1 MSAAAPRA
9 PGAAGASGTGRLLDA
24 ALRWREASILVV
36 AVVLV
41 IYFQAVNAN
50 FLTPANLRTLS
61 QFVAASAIIACGEV
75 MLLICGE
82 IDLSAGKVFALAPFV
97 MYFAN
102 GAGVPLALAVV
113 LGILAGALVGL
124 VNGLITVRLKVPSF
138 VTTLGTLYLLNGF
151 TLTISHGSP
160 VPTPGSTGFANAMGA
175 WDYSQF
181 LWALAVVAVMHVV
194 LRHTRWGLHTIA
206 TGGNP
211 VGSSEAGIRTGRI
224 KLGTFVLTGAL
235 AALTG
240 ILDAFRIGSID
251 PLAGG
256 NDVMFLAVAA
266 GVIGGTPLAG
276 GAGTII
282 GALLGAIVLG
292 VLRDGF
298 ILQGVNAFTFDMIL
312 GGAILLAM
320 IGNVHLPKL
329 RRGA

>member
-1 MSAAAPRA
+1 MSAAVERQQST
-9 PGAAGASGTGRLLDA
+9 GGGRLLDA

-36 AVVLV
+36 AVALIV
-41 IYFQAVNAN
+41 YFQAANAN
-50 FLTPANLRTLS
+50 FLTGANLRTLS
-61 QFVAASAIIACGEV
+61 QFIAAPAIIACGEV

-82 IDLSAGKVFALAPFV
+82 IDLSAGMMFALAPFV

-102 GAGVPLALAVV
+102 GAGVPILLAML
-113 LGILAGALVGL
+113 LGVLAGAFVGL
-124 VNGLITVRLKVPSF
+124 INGLITVRLRVPSF
-138 VTTLGTLYLLNGF
+138 VTTLGTLFLLNGF

-160 VPTPGSTGFANAMGA
+160 VVTPGGETFAAVMGA

-181 LWALAVVAVMHVV
+181 LWALLIVAVMHVV

-211 VGSSEAGIRTGRI
+211 VGASETGIRTGWI
-224 KLGTFVLTGAL
+224 KIGTFILTGAL
-235 AALTG
+235 AAFAG
-240 ILDAFRIGSID
+240 ILEAFRLGSSD

-256 NDVMFLAVAA
+256 NNIMFMAVAA

-292 VLRDGF
+292 VLQDGF
-298 ILQGVNAFTFDMIL
+298 NLQGINAFTFNMIL

-320 IGNVHLPKL
+320 VGNVHLPSL
-329 RRGA
+329 RRSR

>member
-1 MSAAAPRA
+1 MSAAAEAR
-9 PGAAGASGTGRLLDA
+9 SGGGGGRLLDA

-36 AVVLV
+36 AILLV
-41 IYFQAVNAN
+41 IYFQVANAN
-50 FLTPANLRTLS
+50 FLTGANLQTLS

-82 IDLSAGKVFALAPFV
+82 IDLSAGMMFALAPFV
-97 MYFAN
+97 MFFAN
-102 GAGVPLALAVV
+102 GAGIPLFLALL
-113 LGILAGALVGL
+113 LGVAAGALVGL
-124 VNGLITVRLKVPSF
+124 VNGLVTVRLSVPSF

-160 VPTPGSTGFANAMGA
+160 VPTPGSETFAAFFGA
-175 WDYSQF
+175 GGYSQF
-181 LWALAVVAVMHVV
+181 IWALVIVAVMHVV

-211 VGSSEAGIRTGRI
+211 VGASEAGIRTARI
-224 KLGTFVLTGAL
+224 RIGTFVLTGAL
-235 AALTG
+235 AAYTG
-240 ILDAFRIGSID
+240 ILEAFRIGSTD

-298 ILQGVNAFTFDMIL
+298 ILQGVNAFTFNMIL
-312 GGAILLAM
+312 GAAILLAM
-320 IGNVHLPKL
+320 IGNVHLPRL
-329 RRGA
+329 RRS

>member
-1 MSAAAPRA
+1 MSAAA
-9 PGAAGASGTGRLLDA
+9 GARPQGTGGRLLNA

-36 AVVLV
+36 AVLLV
-41 IYFQAVNAN
+41 IYFQAANSN
-50 FLTPANLRTLS
+50 FLTGANLQTLS
-61 QFVAASAIIACGEV
+61 QFIAASAIIACGEV

-82 IDLSAGKVFALAPFV
+82 IDLSAGMMFALAPFV

-102 GAGVPLALAVV
+102 GAGVPLFPALL
-113 LGILAGALVGL
+113 LGIAAGAAVGL
-124 VNGLITVRLKVPSF
+124 VNGLVTVLLGVPSF

-160 VPTPGSTGFANAMGA
+160 VATPGGETFAAVFGA
-175 WDYSQF
+175 WSYSQF

-211 VGSSEAGIRTGRI
+211 VGASEAGIRTARI
-224 KLGTFVLTGAL
+224 RVGTFVLTGAL
-235 AALTG
+235 AAFTG
-240 ILDAFRIGSID
+240 ILEAFRIGSTD

-298 ILQGVNAFTFDMIL
+298 ILQGVNAFTFNMIL

-329 RRGA
+329 RRSA

>member
-1 MSAAAPRA
+1 MSAAAGARA
-9 PGAAGASGTGRLLDA
+9 GGGGGRLLDA
-24 ALRWREASILVV
+24 ALRWREASILAV
-36 AVVLV
+36 AIALVL
-41 IYFQAVNAN
+41 YFQTVNAN
-50 FLTPANLRTLS
+50 FLSGANLQTLS
-61 QFVAASAIIACGEV
+61 QFIAASAIIACGEV

-82 IDLSAGKVFALAPFV
+82 IDLSAGMMFALAPFV
-97 MYFAN
+97 MFFAN
-102 GAGVPLALAVV
+102 AAGVPLLLALL
-113 LGILAGALVGL
+113 LGIAAGAAVGL
-124 VNGLITVRLKVPSF
+124 VNGLVTVRLGVPSF

-160 VPTPGSTGFANAMGA
+160 VATPGTEAFAMVFGA
-175 WDYSQF
+175 GGYSQF

-211 VGSSEAGIRTGRI
+211 VGASEAGIRTARI
-224 KLGTFVLTGAL
+224 RIGTFVLTGAL
-235 AALTG
+235 AAFTG
-240 ILDAFRIGSID
+240 ILEAFRIGSTD

-298 ILQGVNAFTFDMIL
+298 ILQGVNAFTFNMIL

-320 IGNVHLPKL
+320 VANVHLPKL
-329 RRGA
+329 RRSA

>member
-1 MSAAAPRA
+1 MSAAVGRQQDR
-9 PGAAGASGTGRLLDA
+9 GGGRLLDA
-24 ALRWREASILVV
+24 ALRWREASFLVV
-36 AVVLV
+36 AVALI
-41 IYFQAVNAN
+41 IYFQAANAN
-50 FLTPANLRTLS
+50 FLTGANLRTLS
-61 QFVAASAIIACGEV
+61 QFIATPAVIACGEV

-82 IDLSAGKVFALAPFV
+82 IDLSAGMMFALAPFV

-102 GAGVPLALAVV
+102 GAGVPMLPAML

-124 VNGLITVRLKVPSF
+124 INGLITVRLRVPSF
-138 VTTLGTLYLLNGF
+138 VTTLGTLFLLNGF

-160 VPTPGSTGFANAMGA
+160 VVTPGSETFAAVFGA

-181 LWALAVVAVMHVV
+181 LWALLIVAVMHVV

-211 VGSSEAGIRTGRI
+211 VGASEAGIRTGWI
-224 KLGTFVLTGAL
+224 KIGTFILTGAL
-235 AALTG
+235 AAFAG
-240 ILDAFRIGSID
+240 ILESFRLGSSD

-256 NDVMFLAVAA
+256 NNIMFMAVAA

-292 VLRDGF
+292 VLQDGF
-298 ILQGVNAFTFDMIL
+298 NLQGINAFTFNMIL

-320 IGNVHLPKL
+320 VGNVHLPSL
-329 RRGA
+329 RRSR

>member
-1 MSAAAPRA
+1 MSTT
-9 PGAAGASGTGRLLDA
+9 AGARRSGGAGRLFDA
-24 ALRWREASILVV
+24 VLRWREASILVV
-36 AVVLV
+36 AIALVL
-41 IYFQAVNAN
+41 YFQAANAN
-50 FLTPANLRTLS
+50 FLTGVNLQTLS
-61 QFVAASAIIACGEV
+61 QFVAAPTIIACGEV

-82 IDLSAGKVFALAPFV
+82 IDLSAGQMFALAPFV
-97 MYFAN
+97 MFFAN
-102 GAGVPLALAVV
+102 GSGVPLFLALLLGVVAGAVV
-113 LGILAGALVGL
+113 GLINGL
-124 VNGLITVRLKVPSF
+124 VTVRLLVPSF

-160 VPTPGSTGFANAMGA
+160 VATPGGQGFAAAFGA
-175 WDYSQF
+175 GGYSQF
-181 LWALAVVAVMHVV
+181 LWALGVVAVMHVV

-206 TGGNP
+206 TGGNSI
-211 VGSSEAGIRTGRI
+211 GASEAGIRTARI
-224 KLGTFVLTGAL
+224 RVGTFVLTGAL
-235 AALTG
+235 AAFTG
-240 ILDAFRIGSID
+240 ILEAFRIGSTD

-256 NDVMFLAVAA
+256 TTIMFTSVAA

-320 IGNVHLPKL
+320 IGNVHLPRL
-329 RRGA
+329 RRPG

>member
-1 MSAAAPRA
+1 VSAAIEGQRS
-9 PGAAGASGTGRLLDA
+9 AGGGGRLIDA
-24 ALRWREASILVV
+24 ALRWREASILIV
-36 AVVLV
+36 AVALI

-50 FLTPANLRTLS
+50 FLTGANLRTLS
-61 QFVAASAIIACGEV
+61 QFIAVPAIIACGEV

-82 IDLSAGKVFALAPFV
+82 IDLSAGMMFALAPFV

-102 GAGVPLALAVV
+102 GAGVPILPALL
-113 LGILAGALVGL
+113 LGVLAGALVGL
-124 VNGLITVRLKVPSF
+124 VNGLITVRLRVPSF
-138 VTTLGTLYLLNGF
+138 VTTLGTLFLLNGF

-160 VPTPGSTGFANAMGA
+160 VVTPGSEDFAAVMGA

-181 LWALAVVAVMHVV
+181 LWALLIVAIMHVV

-211 VGSSEAGIRTGRI
+211 VGASEAGIRTGWI
-224 KLGTFVLTGAL
+224 KIGTFVLTGAL
-235 AALTG
+235 AAFAGL
-240 ILDAFRIGSID
+240 LESFRLGSSD

-256 NDVMFLAVAA
+256 NNIMFMAVAA

-276 GAGTII
+276 GAGTIV

-292 VLRDGF
+292 VLQDGF
-298 ILQGVNAFTFDMIL
+298 NLQGINAFTFNMIL

-320 IGNVHLPKL
+320 IGNVHLPSL
-329 RRGA
+329 RRSR